1 VSAVRGVVR
10 CAGAV
15 VSKVVGLGLLG
26 LLRGWQLLASP
37 TYGQTCRFY
46 PSCSAYGVEAVRR
59 HGPGRGSL
67 LIVRRLARCHPWN
80 PGGVDLVPPAGPA
93 PPVPCTTQHD
103 DLRAADLAGHHTR
116 APGGRRAA

>member
-1 VSAVRGVVR
+1 MTALRSLV
-10 CAGAV
+10 AGAGTTL
-15 VSKVVGLGLLG
+15 SRATGLL
-26 LLRGWQLLASP
+26 LLGVLRAWQLLASP

-46 PSCSAYGVEAVRR
+46 PSCSAYGVEAVRG
-59 HGPGRGSL
+59 HGPARGVL

-93 PPVPCTTQHD
+93 PTAPITTQHH
-103 DLRAADLAGHHTR
+103 DLRAADLAGHHTC